1 METKG
6 PPSKNKAQ
14 QHKLAKGEQPKFDIQ
29 KGKNKKVH
37 DAKISN
43 KFNKNYNMRNSTN
56 YEVNRNQ
63 PKPKPF
69 NNTIQLGLR
78 ATFKI

>member
-29 KGKNKKVH
+29 KGKNKKV
-37 DAKISN
+37 IL
-43 KFNKNYNMRNSTN
+43 
-56 YEVNRNQ
+56 
-63 PKPKPF
+63 
-69 NNTIQLGLR
+69 NNLVT
-78 ATFKI
+78 